1 MRKSIGLKI
10 LSVALLMAILMAA
23 VAGISSWHLDQV
35 SDEAVELAHY
45 YIPIQQRAHMA
56 ARHASAELVHFE
68 RYLNLRRAG
77 TNPKLA
83 QEERDMIKT
92 RANDAQRVIDEALAL
107 LTKGEQDGEIN
118 IASPKFS
125 QLRAELPQISRA
137 MRDMSETVQ
146 DYLKQAEA
154 EDARLLAVYE
164 ERLAKQRKSVTDE
177 INDVTV
183 LLDSLT
189 TRSAED
195 ALSLEEQARLSTWS
209 VTAAA
214 VLIGLVLAGMITR
227 VLVRPVQQLVEGT
240 KAVHDGNL
248 NVSIKVN
255 STDEIGTLAASFNH
269 MITGLKQKEAI
280 QNTFGKYVDPRIV
293 KTLIEGDS
301 AIAQAG
307 EKRRMSVFF
316 SDIAGFTALSEKLAP
331 EDLVR
336 FLNRYFTLM
345 SQPIR
350 DGHGIIDKY
359 IGDSIMAFWGPPF
372 VEPGEHAIAACRA
385 AVAQQACME
394 AFRAELPRLLPGA
407 DIPATLR
414 TRIGIATGEVTVG
427 NIGSDASRG
436 YTVVGDTVNLAA
448 RLESAGKQYG
458 VGIIISEDTYSAAR
472 EAIEA
477 RELDQIRVVGKSAPA
492 RIFEVLG
499 MKGETPA
506 AQRELAQAY
515 EAALLDFRGGSLAN
529 AREGF
534 KLCLARAPGER
545 AAQVFLDRIELLER
559 SGLPSGWDGVWSLK
573 EK

>member
-10 LSVALLMAILMAA
+10 LSVALLMALLMAV
-23 VAGISSWHLDQV
+23 VAGISSWHLDEV
-35 SDEAVELAHY
+35 SDEAIELAHY

-68 RYLNLRRAG
+68 RYLNLRRSGAA
-77 TNPKLA
+77 PEVQQK
-83 QEERDMIKT
+83 ERAAIKQ
-92 RANDAQRVIDEALAL
+92 RADDADRVIAEAVAL
-107 LTKGEQDGEIN
+107 VGAGERDGEIS
-118 IASPKFS
+118 IASPKFA
-125 QLRAELPQISRA
+125 QLRAELPQIARA
-137 MRDMSETVQ
+137 HRDMSETVQ
-146 DYLKQAEA
+146 EYLKQAEA
-154 EDARLLAVYE
+154 GDERLTAVFE
-164 ERLAKQRKSVTDE
+164 ERLAKQRTSVSDE

-183 LLDSLT
+183 LLDALT

-195 ALSLEEQARLSTWS
+195 ALALEEKARISTWS

-227 VLVRPVQQLVEGT
+227 VLVRPVQLLVEGT
-240 KAVHDGNL
+240 RAVRDGNL
-248 NVSIKVN
+248 NVDIKVD

-269 MITGLKQKEAI
+269 MIGGLKQKETI

-293 KTLIEGDS
+293 KSLIENDS
-301 AIAQAG
+301 SFAHAG

-316 SDIAGFTALSEKLAP
+316 SDIAGFTSLSERLAP

-372 VEPGEHAIAACRA
+372 VDAEQHAIAACRA
-385 AVAQQACME
+385 AIAQMACME
-394 AFRAELPRLLPGA
+394 AFRAELPRLLPGVA
-407 DIPATLR
+407 IPDGIR

-427 NIGSDASRG
+427 NIGSDASKG

-458 VGIIISEDTYSAAR
+458 VQIIISEDTFTAAR

-499 MKGETPA
+499 MKGETEQA
-506 AQRELAQAY
+506 RRELAQAY
-515 EAALLDFRGGSLAN
+515 EAALLDFRGGSLAQ
-529 AREGF
+529 ARAGF
-534 KLCLARAPGER
+534 TQALARVPGDK
-545 AAQVFLDRIELLER
+545 ASQVFLDRIELLER
-559 SGLPSGWDGVWSLK
+559 TGLPTGWDGVWTLT